1 MQNFLSVKVN
11 VHWIGMASSGFHA
24 SIVLSNQGA
33 SLLPWTLFSIHILS
47 CYSSP
52 YF

>member
-24 SIVLSNQGA
+24 SIKSG
-33 SLLPWTLFSIHILS
+33 SLPFFHGPYLVSI
-47 CYSSP
+47 
-52 YF
+52 F